1 MARIASTGGLVT
13 VTSLPLPDEADP
25 NIVNL
30 SIKLFALLDVGA
42 AVFDPRAQSQGIGFD
57 RGSVKDLAQLEDH
70 LLVGLRHD
78 ELPAEHRQA
87 HWQPL
92 LAELE
97 KYEIHSDPE
106 TLRSLP
112 FELVPVQAVRD
123 LFVSQG

>member
-13 VTSLPLPDEADP
+13 VTSFPPPDEADP
-25 NIVNL
+25 SIINL
-30 SIKLFALLDVGA
+30 GIKLFAVLDIGV
-42 AVFDPRAQSQGIGFD
+42 AVFDPRAQSQGVGFD
-57 RGSVKDLAQLEDH
+57 RDAIKDLAQLEDH
-70 LLVGLRHD
+70 LLAGLRHD

-92 LAELE
+92 LGELE
-97 KYEIHSDPE
+97 KYKIHSDPE

-123 LFVSQG
+123 LFVAQS